1 MLIKI
6 TIPVFLHQNVRHISR
21 WTAQKFIIITEQMCH
36 FISLDQRAS
45 YTETIEQGN
54 ISGISDLGKVHP

>member
-1 MLIKI
+1 MLIII
-6 TIPVFLHQNVRHISR
+6 TIPVFLQQNVRHISR
-21 WTAQKFIIITEQMCH
+21 WTAQKFIIITEQMYH

>member
-6 TIPVFLHQNVRHISR
+6 VIPVFFTTKCATHLTMDRTNL
-21 WTAQKFIIITEQMCH
+21 IIITEQMCH

-45 YTETIEQGN
+45 YTEAIEQGN
-54 ISGISDLGKVHP
+54 ISGISDLGKVQP

>member
-6 TIPVFLHQNVRHISR
+6 VIPVFFTTKCAAHLTMDRTN
-21 WTAQKFIIITEQMCH
+21 FIIITEQICH

-54 ISGISDLGKVHP
+54 ISGISDLGNVQP